1 MERFSRL
8 CRAQKWKRRNRDE
21 LLAICERARRRAEL
35 PCDALPPDHLRGA
48 SASRPS
54 AAQTEGLVHALAAA
68 LRKLGSGSGGGQ
80 QRGVKRARHP
90 SPGASRKTLRKEEFI
105 AYVETRAAEWAVEP
119 TILEAQQAAREVA
132 LQPLARRVDAS
143 SSARLI
149 VPHRG
154 ERYALPD
161 AIVAQWGTKAPTVLD
176 VIVPCG
182 LKADRLY
189 QWRRRGWPAMR
200 LCEPRDVER
209 IRAPCHAGA
218 TARMWTLRQL
228 LQLNSAVALFDCV
241 VAEELS
247 SWPRAARV
255 RLASLRTRCLV
266 VGCAPSTEGLGLAE
280 VLSSKERPGP
290 RLVFHRDWASV
301 TPGPAAAWKL
311 REIEPE
317 TRPQEPPQ
325 MAPLLDWTVRLVEA
339 LLQICDVRR
348 RTTFQG
354 LGVRWRAYREGLQF
368 VRTTLEGLP
377 ADGAQK
383 AALQVLNQ
391 IDVWGTRAAI
401 ITVSSLFE
409 YAEERLAL
417 GAAALRAMLGSEVH
431 AVCSRCLG
439 LMPGPS
445 AAHWCD
451 WDGRAEVAL
460 PELEEAGALRVAM
473 ALEFRDPSSPA
484 LARRCLVRACRADA
498 TRGSARDKPQ
508 FCGEVGSMLL
518 REWKGACEA
527 AGTQLDEGLRWPD
540 APQHLARKGCRLMLE
555 GSRVSRTALR
565 LIATNEAAA
574 APLRSA
580 PLLRKAGPQLEVAVQ
595 ALPWDAMSD
604 NTQLR
609 VLGAHLQRVAG
620 VACGST
626 TARAAL
632 ELALPLLY
640 DMLGHSWSVAGGP
653 ELLLRW
659 GFHRQVC
666 EVAVAPSF
674 FLASEAQSRLQR
686 AARLWEVPEVHCL
699 APRASPV
706 ALAMRLLVKG
716 AH

>member
-21 LLAICERARRRAEL
+21 LLGVCERARRRAAF
-35 PCDALPPDHLRGA
+35 PCDAPPPDHLGGA

-54 AAQTEGLVHALAAA
+54 AAQQEGLVHALAAA
-68 LRKLGSGSGGGQ
+68 LRELGSGGSQ

-90 SPGASRKTLRKEEFI
+90 SPSAPRKTLRKEEFI

-119 TILEAQQAAREVA
+119 TLLEAQQAAREVA
-132 LQPLARRVDAS
+132 LQPLPRRVAAS

-161 AIVAQWGTKAPTVLD
+161 AIVAQWGTQAPMVLD

-182 LKADRLY
+182 LKADRLH
-189 QWRRRGWPAMR
+189 QWRSRGWPAMR
-200 LCEPRDVER
+200 LCGPRDVER
-209 IRAPCHAGA
+209 IRAPCHVGA

-228 LQLNSAVALFDCV
+228 LQSKSVVALFDCV

-280 VLSSKERPGP
+280 ILSSKERPGP

-301 TPGPAAAWKL
+301 TPGPVATWKL

-317 TRPQEPPQ
+317 TRPHETAQ

-339 LLQICDVRR
+339 LLQFCDVRR

-354 LGVRWRAYREGLQF
+354 LGVRWRAYREGIQF

-383 AALQVLNQ
+383 ASIQVLNQ
-391 IDVWGTRAAI
+391 LDVWGTRAAI
-401 ITVSSLFE
+401 TTVSSLFE
-409 YAEERLAL
+409 YSEERLPL
-417 GAAALRAMLGSEVH
+417 GAAALRAMLGPEVY

-439 LMPGPS
+439 LMLGTS
-445 AAHWCD
+445 AAHSCD

-473 ALEFRDPSSPA
+473 ALEVRHPSSPA
-484 LARRCLVRACRADA
+484 LTRRCLVRACRADA
-498 TRGSARDKPQ
+498 TRDGARDQPR
-508 FCGEVGSMLL
+508 FCGEVGTMLL

-555 GSRVSRTALR
+555 GSRVSRAALR
-565 LIATNEAAA
+565 LIAANESTA

-580 PLLRKAGPQLEVAVQ
+580 PLREAGPQLEAAVQ

-620 VACGST
+620 VVCEST

-632 ELALPLLY
+632 ELALPLLC

-674 FLASEAQSRLQR
+674 FLASEAQSRLQH

-699 APRASPV
+699 APRASPA
-706 ALAMRLLVKG
+706 ALAMSLLVKG